1 MLRLASNA
9 SRSGQGTLEG
19 VPSISSMDAER
30 FGMASRPLQR
40 YAFAGE
46 RVQLGDFRNA
56 IDHKSILGG
65 ITRLPS
71 DPPAGS
77 CNGED
82 KYHSWTCCA
91 ARVLRLMALNSRPR
105 HCRRMMVHN
114 QPVLPIVHE
123 REAVARW
130 KRRRRS
136 VFYKGKGIVAGV
148 DGGCAI
154 NSDQLLA
161 E

>member
-1 MLRLASNA
+1 
-9 SRSGQGTLEG
+9 
-19 VPSISSMDAER
+19 MDAEC

-65 ITRLPS
+65 ITRLPC

-82 KYHSWTCCA
+82 NITAGRA
-91 ARVLRLMALNSRPR
+91 ALRDFKLAYVSSGSML
-105 HCRRMMVHN
+105 
-114 QPVLPIVHE
+114 L
-123 REAVARW
+123 
-130 KRRRRS
+130 K
-136 VFYKGKGIVAGV
+136 KG
-148 DGGCAI
+148 
-154 NSDQLLA
+154 S
-161 E
+161 